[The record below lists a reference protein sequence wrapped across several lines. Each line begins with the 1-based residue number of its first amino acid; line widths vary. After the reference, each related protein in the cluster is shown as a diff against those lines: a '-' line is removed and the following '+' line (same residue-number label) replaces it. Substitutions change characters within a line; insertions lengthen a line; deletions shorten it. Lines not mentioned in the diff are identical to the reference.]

1 MAGEVDELL
10 GAQERLIVAQKMLS
24 KTSDVLDQGVLWE
37 RMEVARIHRDVA
49 LIALK
54 DAAKAGDP
62 EAVAAI
68 DFFEKKKAQR
78 K

>member
-10 GAQERLIVAQKMLS
+10 GAQERLIVAQTLLS
-24 KTSDVLDQGVLWE
+24 KTSEVAERGVLRK
-37 RMEVARIHRDVA
+37 RMEAARRDRDAA
-49 LIALK
+49 LTAVK

-78 K
+78 D